1 LFDKS
6 SFDNKS
12 QDGGKKLQKKILF
25 LQRYLFDLKL
35 KRKWQEIF
43 WIPAKMGD
51 SSVYLVICY
60 LGIVVP

>member
-1 LFDKS
+1 ME
-6 SFDNKS
+6 
-12 QDGGKKLQKKILF
+12 GKNYKKILF